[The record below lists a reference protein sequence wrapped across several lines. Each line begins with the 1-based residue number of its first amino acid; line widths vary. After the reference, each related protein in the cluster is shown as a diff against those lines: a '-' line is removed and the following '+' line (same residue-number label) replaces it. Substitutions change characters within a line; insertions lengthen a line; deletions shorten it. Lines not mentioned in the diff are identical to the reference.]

1 MYTEVKHPLI
11 QHKLSILRNK
21 ETGTKLFRELVGEIT
36 QFLAYEALRNV
47 PTVPVDV
54 ETPLAVAKCEQL
66 KDEIIIVPILRAGV
80 GMLDAMLDL
89 VPTARVGFL
98 GMYRDP
104 ETSKP
109 IEYYAKLPEATAN
122 TTAFVIDPMFATAG
136 SAIAAVNLLHEK
148 GFRKVVM
155 ICMVSCPEG
164 IHRFEA
170 AHPFVPIYTAAVD
183 DHLNEHNYL
192 VPGLGDAGDRIFG
205 TK

>member
-1 MYTEVKHPLI
+1 MGTDYDDDGLLNEQRGASADPSRLD
-11 QHKLSILRNK
+11 ILPDAVSA
-21 ETGTKLFRELVGEIT
+21 G
-36 QFLAYEALRNV
+36 LAPA
-47 PTVPVDV
+47 
-54 ETPLAVAKCEQL
+54 
-66 KDEIIIVPILRAGV
+66 RAPG
-80 GMLDAMLDL
+80 A
-89 VPTARVGFL
+89 TARVGFL

-136 SAIAAVNLLHEK
+136 SAIAAVDMLHAR
-148 GFRKVVM
+148 GFSKVVM

-164 IHRFEA
+164 IKRFEA

-183 DHLNEHNYL
+183 DHLNEHNYI

>member
-1 MYTEVKHPLI
+1 MRRGPRHAAAARRGFTMVEVLVA
-11 QHKLSILRNK
+11 LAILGMVM
-21 ETGTKLFRELVGEIT
+21 GTVG
-36 QFLAYEALRNV
+36 
-47 PTVPVDV
+47 
-54 ETPLAVAKCEQL
+54 
-66 KDEIIIVPILRAGV
+66 IVLRAGV

-136 SAIAAVNLLHEK
+136 SAIAAVDMLHAR
-148 GFRKVVM
+148 GFSKVVM

-164 IHRFEA
+164 IKRFEA
-170 AHPFVPIYTAAVD
+170 APPFVPIYTAAVD
-183 DHLNEHNYL
+183 DHLNEHNYI

>member
-11 QHKLSILRNK
+11 QHKLSILRDK
-21 ETGTKLFRELVGEIT
+21 GTGTKLFRELVGEIT

-54 ETPLAVAKCEQL
+54 ETPLAVAKCAQL
-66 KDEIIIVPILRAGV
+66 KDEIVIVPILRAGV

-136 SAIAAVNLLHEK
+136 SAIAAVDMLHAR
-148 GFRKVVM
+148 GFSKVVM

-164 IHRFEA
+164 IKRFEA
-170 AHPFVPIYTAAVD
+170 AQPFVPIYTAAVD
-183 DHLNEHNYL
+183 DHLNEHNYI

>member
-11 QHKLSILRNK
+11 QHKLSILRSK

-54 ETPLAVAKCEQL
+54 ETPLAVAKCAQL
-66 KDEIIIVPILRAGV
+66 KDEIVIVPILRAGV

-136 SAIAAVNLLHEK
+136 SAIAAVDMLHAR
-148 GFRKVVM
+148 GFSKVVM

-164 IHRFEA
+164 IKRFEA
-170 AHPFVPIYTAAVD
+170 AQPFVPIYTAAVD
-183 DHLNEHNYL
+183 DHLNEHNYI

>member
-1 MYTEVKHPLI
+1 MHTEVKHPLI
-11 QHKLSILRNK
+11 KHKLSLVRDK
-21 ETGTKLFRELVGEIT
+21 TTGSKLFRELIGEISK
-36 QFLAYEALRNV
+36 FLAYEALREI
-47 PTVPVDV
+47 PTEPIDV
-54 ETPLAVAKCEQL
+54 ETPLMTAHCAHVKG
-66 KDEIIIVPILRAGV
+66 EIVLVPILRAGI
-80 GMLDAMLDL
+80 GMLDALSDL
-89 VPTARVGFL
+89 VPFARIGFL

-104 ETSKP
+104 VTSKP

-183 DHLNEHNYL
+183 DHLNEHNYI